1 MYVQELNKKIVLKRE
16 KNTWN
21 LKICVYHHYLSVGDI
36 MISIDSLRL
45 IHTCIIV
52 ICSLIH

>member
-1 MYVQELNKKIVLKRE
+1 M
-16 KNTWN
+16 
-21 LKICVYHHYLSVGDI
+21 ICVYHHYLSVGDI